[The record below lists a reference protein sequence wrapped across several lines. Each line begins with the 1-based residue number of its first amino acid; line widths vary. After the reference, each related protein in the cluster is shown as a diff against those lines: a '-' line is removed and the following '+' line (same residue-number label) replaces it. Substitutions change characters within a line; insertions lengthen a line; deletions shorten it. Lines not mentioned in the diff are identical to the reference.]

1 MERDKLIDK
10 QWTAFYSLGVLLNYG
25 PPHFVDQ
32 HLVTT
37 LQQ

>member
-25 PPHFVDQ
+25 PHFVDQ